1 MEYEKKILQRHL
13 ERLMENTKADDD
25 EANEVIDALRSLMQ
39 IWDGNIWI
47 SANVNL
53 MIAMD
58 NGGLNIYEKGIKLNN
73 IKNLKFEYKDDE
85 VSSLSIEQNI

>member
-1 MEYEKKILQRHL
+1 MEYEKEILQRHL